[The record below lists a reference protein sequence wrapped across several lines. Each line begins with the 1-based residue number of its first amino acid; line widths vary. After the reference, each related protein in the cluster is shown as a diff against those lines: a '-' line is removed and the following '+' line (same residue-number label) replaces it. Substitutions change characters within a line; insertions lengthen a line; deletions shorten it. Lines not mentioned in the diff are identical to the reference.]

1 MSNSANGITLP
12 EVVTMN
18 RILPIL
24 LVIVTALLLAVGLT
38 GAGRRS
44 ATVGIAQGSA
54 LPGFTEKASTPEQ
67 ALSNF
72 LLDVQ
77 KRNWDRAF
85 SDVEKT
91 NGSLNKQAFIQDW
104 IGSNGG
110 LRAFSNLE
118 GYDSR
123 PLHATDSEAQM
134 RVHLHWATPVGPV
147 EDVRDFRLARSG
159 DVWKVVWDQ
168 APTPN
173 VPAQVIPV
181 NYLRWDLVTG
191 SSGEEWGSGNVDAP
205 HVRIISMNA
214 IDSAEGAV
222 VMGEVVNEDTIPAF
236 VNVNATLVD
245 GSGNAID
252 DENSFDK
259 IDHVLLP
266 KQVTPYRI
274 DFPKISLSKAKNVRM
289 DVKAM
294 LVPASSDPVIG
305 VMNQK
310 LEADP
315 QGREVLR
322 GDLFN
327 ESGQVVNIPH
337 VIASF
342 YDNNGK
348 VVWVSDGY
356 VEQALS
362 PQSSQPFA
370 VEIPKS
376 LAEKVHNFHVVVN
389 QYSLGK
395 S

>member
-1 MSNSANGITLP
+1 MNRVLP
-12 EVVTMN
+12 IILVVVT
-18 RILPIL
+18 
-24 LVIVTALLLAVGLT
+24 VLLLAVGLT
-38 GAGRRS
+38 GAGRT

-54 LPGFTEKASTPEQ
+54 LPGFTAKAASPEQ

-72 LLDVQ
+72 LIDIQ
-77 KRNWDRAF
+77 RRNWDRAF
-85 SDVEKT
+85 SSVERT
-91 NGSLNKQAFIQDW
+91 NGGLNEQAFIQEW
-104 IGSNGG
+104 TGSNGG
-110 LRAFSNLE
+110 LRAFSSLE
-118 GYDSR
+118 SYEAR

-134 RVHLHWATPVGPV
+134 RVRLHWTTPVGPL

-159 DVWKVVWDQ
+159 DTWKVIWDEV
-168 APTPN
+168 PEPN

-191 SSGEEWGSGNVDAP
+191 SSGEEWGSRNVDSP
-205 HVRIISMNA
+205 HVRIVSMNA
-214 IDSAEGAV
+214 VDTAQGAV

-245 GSGNAID
+245 GSGSTID

-259 IDHVLLP
+259 IAHVLLP
-266 KQVTPYRI
+266 KQVSPYRI
-274 DFPKISLSKAKNVRM
+274 DFPHIDLNKVKNVRM
-289 DVKAM
+289 DVKAT

-310 LEADP
+310 MDTDA
-315 QGREVLR
+315 QGRSVLH
-322 GDLFN
+322 GELFN
-327 ESGQVVNIPH
+327 ESGQTVNIPH

-342 YDNNGK
+342 YDNTGK

-356 VEQALS
+356 VQKALV
-362 PQSSQPFA
+362 PQTSESFA

-376 LAEKVHNFHVVVN
+376 LAGKVQNFHVVVN

>member
-1 MSNSANGITLP
+1 MKLA
-12 EVVTMN
+12 
-18 RILPIL
+18 LPIM
-24 LVIVTALLLAVGLT
+24 IIAVTVLLLGVGLT
-38 GAGRRS
+38 SAGRS
-44 ATVGIAQGSA
+44 ATVGIASGSA
-54 LPGFTEKASTPEQ
+54 LPGFTANASTPEQ
-67 ALSNF
+67 ALNNF
-72 LLDVQ
+72 LLDIQ

-85 SDVEKT
+85 ASVERT
-91 NGSLNKQAFIQDW
+91 NGSLNEQAFIQEW

-110 LRAFSNLE
+110 LRSFSNLE

-134 RVHLHWATPVGPV
+134 RTRLHWATPVGPQ
-147 EDVRDFRLARSG
+147 EDVRDFRLTRQG
-159 DVWKVVWDQ
+159 DKWRVVWDE

-181 NYLRWDLVTG
+181 TYLRWDLVTG
-191 SSGEEWGSGNVDAP
+191 GAGEEWGSRNVDAP
-205 HVRIISMNA
+205 HVRIVSMNA
-214 IDSAEGAV
+214 VDSAEGTV

-245 GSGNAID
+245 AAGSAID
-252 DENSFDK
+252 DESSFDK

-266 KQVTPYRI
+266 KQVSPYRV
-274 DFPKISLSKAKNVRM
+274 DFPHINLSKVKNVRM
-289 DVKAM
+289 DVKAA

-310 LEADP
+310 LDTDA
-315 QGREVLR
+315 QGHAVLR
-322 GDLFN
+322 GELMN
-327 ESGQVVNIPH
+327 ESGETVNIPH

-342 YDNNGK
+342 YDNTGK

-356 VEQALS
+356 VARALL
-362 PQSSQPFA
+362 PQTAEPFA
-370 VEIPKS
+370 VEVPKS
-376 LAEKVHNFHVVVN
+376 LAGKVQNFHVVVN